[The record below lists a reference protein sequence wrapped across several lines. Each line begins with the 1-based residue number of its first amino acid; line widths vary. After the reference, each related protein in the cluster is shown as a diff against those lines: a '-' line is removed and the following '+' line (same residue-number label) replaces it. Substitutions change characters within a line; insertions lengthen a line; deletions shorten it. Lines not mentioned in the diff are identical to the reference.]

1 MGKGSEG
8 SIREEQTPVYTA
20 ANNPGD
26 GDGYFALS
34 GSITALGMKVG
45 WLVGKV
51 LAITEAELAF

>member
-1 MGKGSEG
+1 MEKGSEEHTRG
-8 SIREEQTPVYTA
+8 ADARVYCGEY
-20 ANNPGD
+20 PGD

-34 GSITALGMKVG
+34 GSITVLGMKVG